1 MIIKKDNMFPLIKVK
16 TPTGID
22 FFKEHKSIIDSYGY
36 VWFCRFGKNNMKY
49 DTVASCNPILF
60 IKNSG
65 ISNGGI
71 YIARYEAIENSITE
85 NGTVYPH
92 YYQDIQQSPA
102 MWFKIYEMN
111 PMDYDVLIESFVG
124 ASSGGD
130 INRIL
135 KSMCPAFFIRSTQDI
150 EI

>member
-1 MIIKKDNMFPLIKVK
+1 
-16 TPTGID
+16 
-22 FFKEHKSIIDSYGY
+22 
-36 VWFCRFGKNNMKY
+36 MKY
-49 DTVASCNPILF
+49 DTVASCDPILF

-135 KSMCPAFFIRSTQDI
+135 KSMCPAFLLDQPKILKLKEENSNGI
-150 EI
+150 Y